1 MRNAD
6 GVTEALKVADRIAE
20 EDRELLARL
29 AKLANCGARG
39 IREMTAGE
47 RRASVDREQANN
59 SDKKI

>member
-6 GVTEALKVADRIAE
+6 GVTEALKVADMIAE
-20 EDRELLARL
+20 EDREILARL
-29 AKLANCGARG
+29 AGC

>member
-20 EDRELLARL
+20 EDREILARL
-29 AKLANCGARG
+29 AGS

-47 RRASVDREQANN
+47 RQASVDREQANN
-59 SDKKI
+59 LDKKI

>member
-6 GVTEALKVADRIAE
+6 GVIEALKVADRIAE
-20 EDRELLARL
+20 EDKELLARL
-29 AKLANCGARG
+29 ANYGARG

>member
-6 GVTEALKVADRIAE
+6 GVTEALKVADSIAE
-20 EDRELLARL
+20 EDREILRRL
-29 AKLANCGARG
+29 ATG

-47 RRASVDREQANN
+47 RQASVDRERVNN

>member
-29 AKLANCGARG
+29 ANLGLGVSAR
-39 IREMTAGE
+39 
-47 RRASVDREQANN
+47 
-59 SDKKI
+59 

>member
-20 EDRELLARL
+20 EDREILARL
-29 AKLANCGARG
+29 AGS

-47 RRASVDREQANN
+47 RRASVDREQVNN

>member
-20 EDRELLARL
+20 EDKELLAR
-29 AKLANCGARG
+29 LANCGARG

-47 RRASVDREQANN
+47 RQASVDREQVNN

>member
-6 GVTEALKVADRIAE
+6 GVIEALKVADRIAE
-20 EDRELLARL
+20 EEHKELLAR
-29 AKLANCGARG
+29 LANCGARG